1 MNARNIAQPLSS
13 RNEKDFS
20 RKKCIKFDCK
30 IREGRG
36 GCPVEEI
43 LGGYWEDGGNL
54 FDQKQRGQN
63 VDVLFIQTKE
73 MVEHLGKVNLN
84 VFQCDTTFTT
94 SSEGKL
100 YIQVN
105 YSNFTAKWKR
115 KFKLGRIF
123 SGHLSL
129 IWLVQTRWYF
139 YVI

>member
-1 MNARNIAQPLSS
+1 MKRIFLEKNVSNLIAKL
-13 RNEKDFS
+13 
-20 RKKCIKFDCK
+20 KK
-30 IREGRG
+30 EEEV
-36 GCPVEEI
+36 CPVEEI
-43 LGGYWEDGGNL
+43 LGSYWEEGGNV

-115 KFKLGRIF
+115 KLKLGRIF